1 MGDSPATELAV
12 LGGLNAE
19 PMSGYALRTTI
30 ITVLGQFWSE
40 SFGQIYPAIASLE
53 RRGLIQRQP
62 GSRGNAS
69 VFAVTDAGRTRLA
82 ELLSMDIGDRPPRLG
97 RLLRLY
103 FGRSGDPTAMRHIV
117 EEIRAEAEMALEGL
131 AATQI
136 ELDNE
141 ATHAADVPYWRLTVS
156 YGEHMAR
163 ARAAWAHHATD
174 ALRVI
179 EEGQTS

>member
-12 LGGLNAE
+12 LGGLNVE
-19 PMSGYALRTTI
+19 PMSGYALRAAI
-30 ITVLGQFWSE
+30 VTVLGQFWSE

-53 RRGLIQRQP
+53 RRGLIERQA

-69 VFAVTDAGRTRLA
+69 VFAVTDAGRVRLA

-103 FGRSGDPTAMRHIV
+103 FGRSGDPAAVRSIV
-117 EEIRAEAEMALEGL
+117 EEIRAEAEIALEGL

-163 ARAAWAHHATD
+163 ARAAWAAEAAETLRSLD
-174 ALRVI
+174 AGR
-179 EEGQTS
+179 SA